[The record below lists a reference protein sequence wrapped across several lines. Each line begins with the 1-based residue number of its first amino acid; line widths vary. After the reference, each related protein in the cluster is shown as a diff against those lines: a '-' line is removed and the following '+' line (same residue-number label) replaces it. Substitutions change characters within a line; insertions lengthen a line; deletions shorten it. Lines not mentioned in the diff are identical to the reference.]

1 MNKYI
6 IIADFFAN
14 EILGGGE
21 LNNEELCKLL
31 KKDYDVVKIKS
42 NRVTPEFLTKMD
54 GNFIVAN
61 FIELSENC
69 KRVLEREKR
78 YIIYEHDHKY
88 VRTRNPAEY
97 PDYIAPP
104 EEIINY
110 DFYKNAAAVVCQ
122 SAFHES
128 IVKKNL
134 KLDNITNVGGNL
146 WSLESLD
153 LMAEL
158 AEKEKVD
165 KCAIMV
171 SSNWHKSTQ
180 QAVQFCK
187 TKGIDVDLIY
197 PCDYKEFLERLGQNT
212 KFIFLPK
219 TPETLSRIVVE
230 ARMMGLS
237 IIANHNIGATKE
249 KWFSLKGLDLIKVMR
264 DKRQEIVDKII
275 KIFS

>member
-1 MNKYI
+1 MTKYV

-21 LNNEELCKLL
+21 LNNEELYKLL
-31 KKDYDVVKIKS
+31 KSEYEVTKIKS
-42 NRVTPEFLTKMD
+42 AQVTPEFLINTTA
-54 GNFIVAN
+54 NFIVAN
-61 FIELSENC
+61 FIELSEAS
-69 KRVLEREKR
+69 KRILEKEKR

-110 DFYKNAAAVVCQ
+110 DFYKNAVAVVCQ
-122 SAFHES
+122 SSFHES

-153 LMAEL
+153 LMAEITQ
-158 AEKEKVD
+158 KEKVD

-171 SSNWHKSTQ
+171 SPNWHKSTQ

-187 TKGIDVDLIY
+187 AKEIDVDLIY
-197 PCDYKEFLERLGQNT
+197 SCDYNEFLERLGHNK

-230 ARMMGLS
+230 ARMMGLG
-237 IIANHNIGATKE
+237 IIANNNIGATKE
-249 KWFSLKGLDLIKVMR
+249 EWFSLKGPDLIKVMR
-264 DKRQEIVDKII
+264 EKRQEITTKII
-275 KIFS
+275 NIFS

>member
-1 MNKYI
+1 MSKYI
-6 IIADFFAN
+6 IVADFFAN

-21 LNNEELCKLL
+21 LNNEELYKMLIENHE
-31 KKDYDVVKIKS
+31 VTKIKS
-42 NRVTPEFLTKMD
+42 TNVTPEYLEETE

-61 FIELSENC
+61 FTELSEAC
-69 KRVLEREKR
+69 KRVFEKKKK

-88 VRTRNPAEY
+88 VHTRNPAEY

-153 LMAEL
+153 LMAEF

-171 SSNWHKSTQ
+171 SSNWHKGTQ

-187 TKGIDVDLIY
+187 AKGIDVDLIY

-230 ARMMGLS
+230 ARMMGLN

-249 KWFSLKGLDLIKVMR
+249 KWFSLKGPDLIKVMR
-264 DKRQEIVDKII
+264 EKRHEITTKIVN
-275 KIFS
+275 IFS

>member
-1 MNKYI
+1 MSKYV

-21 LNNEELCKLL
+21 LNNEELYKLL
-31 KKDYDVVKIKS
+31 AENHEVSKIKS
-42 NRVTPEFLTKMD
+42 NKVTAEYLEKTQ
-54 GNFIVAN
+54 GNFIIAN
-61 FIELSENC
+61 FTELSEAC
-69 KRVLEREKR
+69 KRIFEKEKK

-110 DFYKNAAAVVCQ
+110 DFYKNATAVVCQ

-153 LMAEL
+153 LMAEISQ
-158 AEKEKVD
+158 KEKVD

-171 SSNWHKSTQ
+171 SPNWHKNTQ

-187 TKGIDVDLIY
+187 AKEIDVDLIY
-197 PCDYKEFLERLGQNT
+197 PCDYNEFLERLGQNT

-230 ARMMGLS
+230 ARMMGLG
-237 IIANHNIGATKE
+237 IIANNNIGATKE
-249 KWFSLKGLDLIKVMR
+249 EWFSLKGPDLIKVMR
-264 DKRQEIVDKII
+264 EKRQEITTKII
-275 KIFS
+275 NIFS